1 MDLEQIVQHILTVRH
16 DLSQED
22 ILKKIYEK
30 KRSAEDYFIDE
41 VAARLVASELG
52 VELPNTE
59 DSLRPEIAI
68 KDLVTGLNNV
78 TIIGK
83 VTEIYPVQ
91 TFSRSDLTEGKVARL
106 LLVGKTGTIKVVLWD
121 EQVQPVEAEKI
132 QPGQRIKVSH
142 GYVREGLNGKP
153 ELHVGK
159 RGELKISPLG
169 QESELPATATNLTK
183 ISALKP
189 NMNDVNVLARVC
201 KVDAIR
207 QFRRSTGQEG
217 QVASIHLLDETG
229 PIQLNLW
236 NEQTEAVENIKVGD
250 AVLVEHAY
258 TRLRFDRT
266 ELNLGTRGN
275 LTPNPPLPEAKNLPP
290 AKWESP
296 PSQKRKINDIIS
308 AGGPFTVEATVDSQP
323 ETKQITTRKNEKILL
338 TSFDIADETG
348 KIRVSLWRDQ
358 AEAAS
363 DFTVGTKLRLTNMY
377 AKRGFSNILELTS
390 RRNTTIEMLSNAE
403 AAAQSKVH

>member
-1 MDLEQIVQHILTVRH
+1 VDLEQIVQQILTVRH
-16 DLSQED
+16 DLSRED

-52 VELPNTE
+52 VQLPNTE
-59 DSLRPEIAI
+59 DSLRSEIAI
-68 KDLVTGLNNV
+68 KDLVTGLNDV
-78 TIIGK
+78 TIVGR
-83 VTEIYPVQ
+83 VAEIYPVQ

-106 LLVGKTGTIKVVLWD
+106 LLIGKTGTIKVILWD
-121 EQVQPVEAEKI
+121 EQAQPVEAEKI
-132 QPGQRIKVSH
+132 QPGQIIKVSH

-153 ELHVGK
+153 ELHVGR
-159 RGELKISPLG
+159 RGELEISPPE
-169 QESELPATATNLTK
+169 QESALPDTATKLEK
-183 ISALKP
+183 VAALKP

-201 KVDAIR
+201 KVEAIR
-207 QFRRSTGQEG
+207 QFRRSNGQTG

-236 NEQTEAVENIKVGD
+236 NENAEATENLKPGD
-250 AVLVEHAY
+250 TVLLEHAY
-258 TRLRFDRT
+258 TRQRFNKT

-275 LTPNPPLPEAKNLPP
+275 LTPNPPLPEAQNLPP

-296 PSQKRKINDIIS
+296 PSQKRKINDIKDTD
-308 AGGPFTVEATVDSQP
+308 GPFTVEAIVDSQP
-323 ETKQITTRKNEKILL
+323 ETKEITTRMNEKVLL
-338 TSFDIADETG
+338 TSFDVADETG
-348 KIRVSLWRDQ
+348 KIRLNLWRDQ

-363 DFTVGTKLRLTNMY
+363 DLTVGTKLRLTNIY

-390 RRNTTIEMLSNAE
+390 RRHTTIETLSSAE
-403 AAAQSKVH
+403 TAAHNKV